1 MFEIL
6 KFDHFLTPKRT
17 KILRQYSFVVWI
29 FFTEEIAEF
38 LDSWLML
45 IERMSN
51 PKTILETPHV
61 MPSKS
66 SQTGYVP
73 FSAVQYLIKAQK
85 VGAPSL

>member
-1 MFEIL
+1 MLLFINEFIGIHL
-6 KFDHFLTPKRT
+6 FTG
-17 KILRQYSFVVWI
+17 
-29 FFTEEIAEF
+29 FFSPEEIAEF

>member
-1 MFEIL
+1 MFHVL
-6 KFDHFLTPKRT
+6 V
-17 KILRQYSFVVWI
+17 FVLDY
-29 FFTEEIAEF
+29 TEEIAEF

-61 MPSKS
+61 MPAKA
-66 SQTGYVP
+66 SQSGYVP

-85 VGAPSL
+85 VRVQ